1 MEIVGLLDNLLLN
14 MELVQAVL
22 PKYSDIVTNFSQSTN
37 RRPVLFWALTVHSHV
52 RPWED
57 LSAKLLINIK
67 HYLHA

>member
-37 RRPVLFWALTVHSHV
+37 HSHV
-52 RPWED
+52 RP
-57 LSAKLLINIK
+57 
-67 HYLHA
+67 